1 MRLLSALIAGAG
13 AIAVTAGFG
22 LAQQPSATRK
32 AVFALEE
39 EWTRALVRRDTMAFK
54 KLTTPGFVYTED
66 NVVMNQRELIHAVVT
81 GDTVEW
87 AGNEEMKLHD
97 YTPVA
102 VVTGILVVRG
112 RKDNRTYTNRYR
124 FTDTWLYRNGRWQA
138 IAAQDYLI
146 PK

>member
-1 MRLLSALIAGAG
+1 MRRLGIVIVGAA
-13 AIAVTAGFG
+13 AIAVTAAFDFM
-22 LAQQPSATRK
+22 QKPSATQK

-54 KLTTPGFVYTED
+54 RLTTPGFVYTED
-66 NVVMNQRELIHAVVT
+66 NVVMNQRELINAVVT
-81 GDTVEW
+81 GDKVDW
-87 AGNEEMKLHD
+87 AGNEGMKLHD

-102 VVTGILVVRG
+102 VVTGVLVVRG
-112 RKDNRTYTNRYR
+112 RKNNKTYTNRYR
-124 FTDTWLYRNGRWQA
+124 FTDTWLYRNGKWQA